1 MNPELRRHLWLDAQ
15 PRRLIIGWAGLA
27 GLFLVVWLI
36 DRGRDPHAFV
46 FAGGLAFV
54 IGALIWSPREAR
66 AAVTD
71 EVHARTWDF
80 QRLSALSAWSM
91 TWGKLVGSA
100 ARPWAFAAPGLLIA
114 ALQLASISSVSHALF
129 WVLTALGLGVF
140 MQASGLAVGLIEI
153 RKSRAVGKPPGLRSA
168 GLWIVT
174 LCLLVLGAAVWVHT
188 HAVWTIHIQTGTL
201 TASGQPLIWWGGRYE
216 PVRFAAVSLIA
227 AAVLGVGWAWRLMRL
242 ELQLRNFPWA
252 WALFVALA
260 ALYVAGFD
268 PPADS
273 DASVLEHRLTFA
285 GAALSALA
293 YLGALIEPADRVRAR
308 QFIDAVLSVRPDRI
322 VWTAPLIAE
331 PTALAIL
338 VLVWDAGVR
347 AGDMGRPS
355 ALMTLAGLA
364 FLLRDLG
371 VIAAL
376 RFGPRGRSDATVII
390 SLILLY
396 VVGAAAGSLF
406 AGAHGQALFIPSLD
420 PPGLSGLAGLVEAA
434 LVWTYALWRI
444 GRPAKAPLRPP
455 SFQAPTEKTAPASG
469 EAAVAHSEPIDLARP
484 TGADPL

>member
-1 MNPELRRHLWLDAQ
+1 
-15 PRRLIIGWAGLA
+15 
-27 GLFLVVWLI
+27 
-36 DRGRDPHAFV
+36 
-46 FAGGLAFV
+46 
-54 IGALIWSPREAR
+54 
-66 AAVTD
+66 
-71 EVHARTWDF
+71 
-80 QRLSALSAWSM
+80 
-91 TWGKLVGSA
+91 
-100 ARPWAFAAPGLLIA
+100 
-114 ALQLASISSVSHALF
+114 
-129 WVLTALGLGVF
+129 
-140 MQASGLAVGLIEI
+140 
-153 RKSRAVGKPPGLRSA
+153 
-168 GLWIVT
+168 
-174 LCLLVLGAAVWVHT
+174 
-188 HAVWTIHIQTGTL
+188 
-201 TASGQPLIWWGGRYE
+201 
-216 PVRFAAVSLIA
+216 
-227 AAVLGVGWAWRLMRL
+227 MRL